1 MPKNSRC
8 CIDAAIMPRKGPERH
23 YRTIISSL
31 FNQCFEVK
39 KIMKKSLFVILLLA
53 LAVGTTYSILPRVAS
68 RLIPTTNAAADTL
81 ALMPDSDFVALIDV
95 GQLLSTKLFTS
106 LSSDSKSSEQF
117 KKFEQ
122 DALKYG
128 IDIRQLNQIVL
139 GGRSLSNG
147 KEGDF
152 YAIVTGSFDR
162 EKLLSSIA
170 SQPEK
175 VTMQSESYGDKTIY
189 ILIPKNGA
197 KMAKPDTSN
206 FGQLPINYKGDKLA
220 LAFLNPGT
228 LVVGN
233 PEGVKTT
240 LDVQTGKQPS
250 LRNNQELISY
260 ITGLSAGSMIR
271 FAGVE
276 PTRKSKP
283 EAAKPGQK
291 PKVIT
296 NEQLDSGQGSTSAS
310 SSGDESDPG
319 NFDQMVKSIRG
330 GFGSIDLSTGFIL
343 DTTLLIRTESD
354 AKKMYDSLNGLLSL
368 GKMAVGGGQNDAK
381 SAKLL
386 EAINQVNLT
395 GTGKDVKISINL
407 SEQLIKDL
415 LAVLESS
422 QKKSTTK

>member
-1 MPKNSRC
+1 
-8 CIDAAIMPRKGPERH
+8 
-23 YRTIISSL
+23 
-31 FNQCFEVK
+31 
-39 KIMKKSLFVILLLA
+39 MKKSLFVILLLT
-53 LAVGTTYSILPRVAS
+53 LAVGTIYSSMLPKAS
-68 RLIPTTNAAADTL
+68 AAADTL
-81 ALMPDSDFVALIDV
+81 ALLPDSDFVALIDV
-95 GQLLSTKLFTS
+95 GQLLNTKLFTS
-106 LSSDSKSSEQF
+106 LSSDPKSSEQF
-117 KKFEQ
+117 KKFEE

-128 IDIRQLNQIVL
+128 IDVHQLNQIVM

-170 SQPEK
+170 SQPDK
-175 VTMQSESYGDKTIY
+175 VTMQSESYNDKTIY
-189 ILIPKNGA
+189 IITPKNGV
-197 KMAKPDTSN
+197 KIAKPDAAPN
-206 FGQLPINYKGDKLA
+206 LGQMPFNYKGDKLG

-250 LRNNQELISY
+250 LRNNQELINY
-260 ITGLSAGSMIR
+260 ISGLSDGAMIR

-276 PTRKSKP
+276 PNRKAKP

-296 NEQLDSGQGSTSAS
+296 NDQLNSGSESSSSAAS
-310 SSGDESDPG
+310 SDDESDPG
-319 NFDQMVKSIRG
+319 NFDQMLKSIRG

-368 GKMAVGGGQNDAK
+368 GKMAIGGGQKDAK

-395 GTGKDVKISINL
+395 GNPKDVKISINL

-415 LAVLESS
+415 ITVLDSG
-422 QKKSTTK
+422 KKPAAKGAGK